1 MFQKSYL
8 FCVSLLISSFVFGKQ
23 PNWVAKRPINNAYFI
38 GIGVIKKSD
47 TRDYIQ
53 SAKNNALSDLS
64 SEISVNISSEMVDIA
79 IEKSGLSEEEVRSE
93 IHSST
98 KADLEGYEL
107 VDTWESDYEY
117 WVYYRLS
124 KALYQSQINL
134 KRENAIN
141 LSLDLFKK
149 AKEKEKNWGAKGSTI
164 NSAIEYYVQ
173 ALKPIEGYYGNPL
186 ETLYN
191 GDKIFLQN
199 EIFTS
204 LQWILSKTKLT
215 VINPKL
221 DVKAGS
227 ASKTNLNV
235 KAIFSNDGKEVVVTN
250 LPIHFSFI
258 KGQGEL
264 VNTIRTNSKGI
275 AKGQIITISPLE
287 KLQMIKCSL
296 DLTNYFTGDEPSN
309 YLLNTLK
316 NINSPSSKFIIN
328 VIGPTV
334 YMESYEYNM
343 ENLLSVKIIE
353 PKIKKH
359 LSEKG
364 YSFTDDIAN
373 ADAMVSINAESREG
387 SEMYGQYVAF
397 VDATISVTDMN
408 SGEEIYKN
416 SLQNKKGI
424 QLSFEKAGL
433 KAYQDLTKEI
443 SSNIIP
449 EILEAMK

>member
-1 MFQKSYL
+1 MIRISKIIIL
-8 FCVSLLISSFVFGKQ
+8 FFIVSVSFGKT
-23 PNWVAKRPINNAYFI
+23 PDWVIKRPVSKTYYI
-38 GIGVIKKSD
+38 GIAVVKKSI

-53 SAKNNALSDLS
+53 SGKNNALNDLS
-64 SEISVNISSEMVDIA
+64 SEITVNISSELVDIM
-79 IEKSGLSEEEVRSE
+79 IERSGLSEEETQSE

-107 VDTWESDYEY
+107 VDTWESNNEY

-124 KALYQSQINL
+124 KALHQSQIVL

-149 AKEKEKNWGAKGSTI
+149 AKEKEKSWDTKGSTI
-164 NSAIEYYVQ
+164 NSAVEYYVQ
-173 ALKPIEGYYGNPL
+173 ALKPIENYYGEPL
-186 ETLYN
+186 KTFFN
-191 GDKIFLQN
+191 GDNIFLQN

-204 LQWILSKTKLT
+204 LQWVLSKIILKPT
-215 VINPKL
+215 NPIL
-221 DVKAGS
+221 DVKTGS
-227 ASKTNLNV
+227 ASKNNLNV
-235 KAIFSNDGKEVVVTN
+235 KAIFSDDGKEVVISN

-264 VNTIRTNSKGI
+264 VKTIRTNSKGI
-275 AKGQIITISPLE
+275 AKGQIINISPLV

-296 DLTNYFTGDEPSN
+296 DLTNYIAEDEPSI

-316 NINSPSSKFIIN
+316 NVNTPNSKFIIN

-334 YMESYEYNM
+334 FLESSEYNLGS
-343 ENLLSVKIIE
+343 LLLVKIIE
-353 PKIKKH
+353 PKIKKY
-359 LSEKG
+359 LSDKG
-364 YSFTDDIAN
+364 YTFTEDIAN
-373 ADAMVSINAESREG
+373 ADAMISINAESREG

-397 VDATISVTDMN
+397 VDATISVMDMN

-433 KAYQDLTKEI
+433 KAYQDVSKEI
-443 SSNIIP
+443 GSNIIP